1 MQLASI
7 LPGPLAIRVSR
18 WEGNVVLSLRGWPL
32 KRREFIGLLGAVLTV
47 PPQDGA
53 AQSAT
58 IRRDVAMTE
67 SSTVKDLGAVFD
79 AHVKAEFIDKDVA
92 ATMATMVAEP
102 YLTHVP
108 TLTGG
113 TGRSEVESFYRDHFV
128 GHWPDDV
135 EVKPLS
141 RTVGQNRVVDELI
154 VSFTHDR
161 EMRVFLP
168 GVPPTGRKVVLPHV
182 VVMGFDE
189 AGRVAYEHIYW
200 DQASLL
206 VQVGLLDPALLPVS
220 GAEQA
225 KRLLDNTQPANEMI
239 ERLRLK
245 ANQR

>member
-1 MQLASI
+1 MRRRQFI
-7 LPGPLAIRVSR
+7 KAIMSSAV
-18 WEGNVVLSLRGWPL
+18 GWPL
-32 KRREFIGLLGAVLTV
+32 VAVAQRRN
-47 PPQDGA
+47 
-53 AQSAT
+53 
-58 IRRDVAMTE
+58 VAMAE
-67 SSTVKDLGAVFD
+67 NFTVKNLGEIFD
-79 AHVKAEFIDKDVA
+79 AHVRAEFVDKDVV
-92 ATMATMVAEP
+92 ATMATMVPEP

-113 TGRSEVESFYRDHFV
+113 TGRSEVEGFYRDHFV

-141 RTVGQNRVVDELI
+141 RTVGQNRVVDELV

-161 EMRVFLP
+161 EMRPYLP

-206 VQVGLLDPALLPVS
+206 VQVGLLDPALLPVA

-225 KRLLDNTQPANEMI
+225 KRLLDPTQPANQMI

-245 ANQR
+245 AKQQ

>member
-1 MQLASI
+1 M
-7 LPGPLAIRVSR
+7 
-18 WEGNVVLSLRGWPL
+18 

-47 PPQDGA
+47 RPQDGA

-58 IRRDVAMTE
+58 IRRNVAMTE
-67 SSTVKDLGAVFD
+67 SSTVKNLGAVFD

-92 ATMATMVAEP
+92 ATMATMVAQP

-189 AGRVAYEHIYW
+189 AVASPTNTSTGIKRRFWCRLDCSIRHCFRSP
-200 DQASLL
+200 APNRPNVCSTPHSL
-206 VQVGLLDPALLPVS
+206 QT
-220 GAEQA
+220 
-225 KRLLDNTQPANEMI
+225 R
-239 ERLRLK
+239 
-245 ANQR
+245 

>member
-1 MQLASI
+1 MLASEVRDI
-7 LPGPLAIRVSR
+7 SDEYL
-18 WEGNVVLSLRGWPL
+18 GNWR
-32 KRREFIGLLGAVLTV
+32 
-47 PPQDGA
+47 
-53 AQSAT
+53 T
-58 IRRDVAMTE
+58 IRRNIAMTE
-67 SSTVKDLGAVFD
+67 FTKNLGAVFD
-79 AHVKAEFIDKDVA
+79 THVKAEFIDKDVA

-113 TGRSEVESFYRDHFV
+113 TGRSEVERFYRYHFV
-128 GHWPDDV
+128 GHWPHDV

-161 EMRVFLP
+161 EMRAYLP

-189 AGRVAYEHIYW
+189 AGRIAYEHIFW

-206 VQVGLLDPALLPVS
+206 VQVGLLDPALLPPNRPNVC
-220 GAEQA
+220 
-225 KRLLDNTQPANEMI
+225 LT
-239 ERLRLK
+239 LRSL
-245 ANQR
+245 QTR